1 VSTFLGTDAGTWL
14 LVSGAVMGL
23 CAALTGQAL
32 ASAWRPLWQVVP
44 YALLL
49 AAVARFL
56 IFALFDGTL
65 LAPTGYLSDAAA
77 LIALAVLAHRATA
90 VRLMARQYPWLYE
103 RSGLFA
109 LRRRPATRADSA

>member
-1 VSTFLGTDAGTWL
+1 MSAFLGTGIGTWL
-14 LVSGAVMGL
+14 LVSGGVMGL

-65 LAPTGYLSDAAA
+65 LAPAGFLADGAA
-77 LIALAVLAHRATA
+77 LVALAALAHRATE

-109 LRRRPATRADSA
+109 LRRRPATLADRA